1 MAATTDESRA
11 IGTALGSAVSSPP
24 ASEAANA
31 KDAEKLRFIEEMT
44 SDVVVDSVQERVL
57 AEILGRN
64 AGAEYLSNCG
74 LNGHTDCATFRAKV
88 PVVSYDAL
96 QPRTSSALPRSP
108 VLSTHPVSEFFT
120 SSGTSAGE
128 CKLIPTVEDDRARP
142 PPDALQSLY
151 GSYDL

>member
-1 MAATTDESRA
+1 MAVMTDMPA
-11 IGTALGSAVSSPP
+11 VTALRAP
-24 ASEAANA
+24 ASTAAAAGNH
-31 KDAEKLRFIEEMT
+31 KDADKLRFIEEMT
-44 SDVVVDSVQERVL
+44 SDVDAVQERVL

-74 LNGHTDCATFRAKV
+74 LDAATADRATFRSKV
-88 PVVSYDAL
+88 PVMSYEDL
-96 QPRTSSALPRSP
+96 QPYIQRIANGDRSP
-108 VLSTHPVSEFFT
+108 VLSTRPVSEFLT